1 MNPYDSVVLVEGRA
15 GSVDRLAA
23 SVFSTSDSA
32 SYRVC
37 PKNTPWPR
45 CPRQG
50 LRAPALG
57 SALHTLNHS
66 VHVNW
71 NYQS

>member
-1 MNPYDSVVLVEGRA
+1 MGGQGDRKA
-15 GSVDRLAA
+15 AMDRLGA
-23 SVFSTSDSA
+23 SVFLCSRLLTLPAPTEAGQDEA
-32 SYRVC
+32 AE
-37 PKNTPWPR
+37 PLPR

-57 SALHTLNHS
+57 SALHTMNHS